1 MTKTGST
8 VEFHTPIMQQYLGFK
23 AQNPDKLLFFR
34 MGDFYELFY
43 EDARKA
49 ARLLD
54 IALTRRGRSAG
65 EPIPMAGVPC
75 HAAESYLAKLV
86 RMGESVAVC
95 EQIGDP
101 STSKGPVE
109 REITRIVTPGTVTED
124 CMLQQRSDTL
134 LVAIYRQ
141 VEQIG
146 LAVLDLSCGRLE
158 LMEIDGMSA
167 LWNELARLQPAE
179 ILISEEEDT
188 DTYRDKRWTLTPRPA
203 RLFDRDTALDQIA
216 QQFPT
221 RDLKELGCEE
231 LDSAVIATGCLLHY
245 TRETQHT
252 TLPHIQSLRVIEH
265 ADHILIDPNSRL
277 NLELEHSLAGEKNHS
292 LLKVIDTTSTPMGGR
307 LLRRWLHHP
316 LRDRETLRHRHAA
329 VSALINEQGYM
340 VLQEPLR
347 AISDMER
354 VLTRIALKSARPHD
368 LLQLRQTLSIIPD
381 LQHETGRFDS
391 PLLESLHTRMRA
403 FPETRE
409 LLESALGSELPV
421 TIRDGGVIAD
431 GYHPDLDE
439 LRQMN
444 RDAGDYLV
452 RIEARERK
460 RTGLSTLKVSYNRV
474 HGYYIE
480 VSRAQSNAVP
490 DDYSRR
496 QTLKSSER
504 FIIPELK
511 AFEEKILSAR
521 EKALAL
527 EKRLYE
533 DLLEQLTVEL
543 NPLMNTSRA
552 IAELDVLVSF
562 AERAVSLNLGQPELS
577 DVAGIHIRGGR
588 HPVVELVQTEP
599 FIANDIDL
607 DNERCMLIIT
617 GPNMGGKSTYMR
629 QTALIVILAHIG
641 SFVPAEV
648 ARIGPVDR
656 IFTRIGAADDL
667 AGGRSTF
674 MVEMTE
680 AASILHNATP
690 HSLVLMDEIGRGT
703 GTRDGLALAW
713 ACAEHLAKK
722 VRSLTLFATHFF
734 ELTALPE
741 SADGVANIHLDA
753 IEHDDRIVFLHTVK
767 PGPTDRSYGIQV
779 AELAG
784 IPTDIVNRA
793 RECLQQDNY
802 PQLQSR
808 PAQSQKDLFP
818 EKHPVLELL
827 DSADPDDM
835 SPRQALELL
844 YSMKK
849 NLQS

>member
-1 MTKTGST
+1 MTKTGSPVT
-8 VEFHTPIMQQYLGFK
+8 SHTPVMQQYLGFK

-54 IALTRRGRSAG
+54 IALTRRGQSAG

-75 HAAESYLAKLV
+75 HAVESYLARLV
-86 RMGESVAVC
+86 RLGESVVVC

-101 STSKGPVE
+101 ATSKGPVE
-109 REITRIVTPGTVTED
+109 REITRIVTPGTVTD
-124 CMLQQRSDTL
+124 DSMLQQRIDTL
-134 LVAIYRQ
+134 LVAIHREA
-141 VEQIG
+141 EQYG
-146 LAVLDLSCGRLE
+146 LAILDLSCGRLE
-158 LMEIDGMSA
+158 LVEINGKPT
-167 LWNELARLQPAE
+167 LRNELARLQPAE
-179 ILISEEEDT
+179 ILVSDEEDA

-203 RLFDRDTALDQIA
+203 WLFNRDTALDQIKE
-216 QQFPT
+216 QFFT
-221 RDLKELGCEE
+221 RDLKGLGCEG
-231 LDSAVIATGCLLHY
+231 LDCAVIATGCLLHY

-252 TLPHIQSLRVIEH
+252 TLPHIRSLRVIEYT
-265 ADHILIDPNSRL
+265 DHILIDSNSRL
-277 NLELEHSLAGEKNHS
+277 NLELEHSLAGNKNHS

-329 VSALINEQGYM
+329 VETLINDQGYM
-340 VLQEPLR
+340 ALQEPLR
-347 AISDMER
+347 AVSDMER

-368 LLQLRQTLSIIPD
+368 LLQLRQTLSIIPE
-381 LQHETGRFDS
+381 LQRETGRFDS
-391 PLLESLHTRMRA
+391 PLLEFLHSRIRV

-409 LLESALGSELPV
+409 LLESALVSEPPV

-439 LRQMN
+439 LRQMS
-444 RDAGDYLV
+444 RDAGDYLLQL
-452 RIEARERK
+452 EARERE

-496 QTLKSSER
+496 QTLKSTER

-511 AFEEKILSAR
+511 KFEDKILSAR

-533 DLLEQLTVEL
+533 DLLEQLADEL
-543 NPLMNTSRA
+543 DSLTTTSRA

-562 AERAVSLNLGQPELS
+562 AERAVSLNLGQPELT
-577 DVAGIHIRGGR
+577 AEPGIHICAGR
-588 HPVVELVQTEP
+588 HPVVELVQTEA
-599 FIANDIDL
+599 FVANDIDL
-607 DNERCMLIIT
+607 NNKRCMLIIT

-641 SFVPAEV
+641 SFVPAES

-680 AASILHNATP
+680 AAFILNSATP
-690 HSLVLMDEIGRGT
+690 QSLVLMDEIGRGT

-713 ACAEHLAKK
+713 ACAEHLAKE

-734 ELTALPE
+734 ELTALPD
-741 SADGVANIHLDA
+741 SAGGVANVHLDA
-753 IEHDDRIVFLHTVK
+753 IEHDNRIVFLQTVK

-784 IPTDIVNRA
+784 IPTEVVKRA
-793 RECLQQDNY
+793 RECLQQDDH
-802 PQLQSR
+802 PQMQSR
-808 PAQSQKDLFP
+808 PLPQKDLFS

-844 YSMKK
+844 YSLKK